1 MARQSV
7 SSFTRP
13 LVGLVVTQ
21 GVLAILF
28 GIAALFW
35 PGVTVAI
42 FAMLFGI
49 FVLVWGI
56 SLLIQSLMSVETVS
70 LWWLELIF
78 SVAVLGLGV
87 FLVRNPDVTL
97 RWLVLLIGFTFII
110 RGIVDLVQAFF
121 SRERAVTDN
130 RWFYAISALLGVVA
144 GVIILAYP
152 TAGGLA
158 FVWVVGLYAIIY
170 GAVLIVLANKFQ
182 QRIDA

>member
-1 MARQSV
+1 MAKQSI

-13 LVGLVVTQ
+13 LVGLVVAQ
-21 GVLAILF
+21 GVLAIVF

-42 FAMLFGI
+42 FATLFGI

-78 SVAVLGLGV
+78 GIAVLGLGV
-87 FLVRNPDVTL
+87 FLVRNPDVTV

-110 RGIVDLVQAFF
+110 RGVVDLVQAFF
-121 SRERAVTDN
+121 SREHAVTEN
-130 RWFYAISALLGVVA
+130 KWFYAISALLGVVA
-144 GVIILAYP
+144 GIVILAYP
-152 TAGGLA
+152 DIGGLA
-158 FVWVVGLYAIIY
+158 FIWVVGLYAIVY
-170 GAVLIVLANKFQ
+170 GAVLLVLANKFQ
-182 QRIDA
+182 QRIEA